1 MSSIALLA
9 FILATTLCGGLVRLL
24 ETYQDYT
31 ESNKMSSFH
40 PLMQPFILFLSSSI
54 CITVYIFKTK
64 NPKFIVRRKNF
75 KWSYLL
81 VPALLFLINVF
92 QNIIA
97 IRYLYNGL
105 YAIMKSIS
113 LISNVVMEKCFYPHR
128 SYTKNQFTGLIL
140 VVTGQAA
147 VGIYCLVLTSN
158 MDIIDINNSVEINI
172 ILGITLLLISI
183 FPMAFYYLLQE
194 RFMKAFKIDPFQYV
208 GTQGIV
214 NSLITLI
221 LILCFQWLP
230 CSNKTCQFQVGND
243 FYLERVD
250 IWWEQLT
257 SNYFFLYTTL
267 TLFLFFAVQMY
278 LEFFIMKTY
287 SGIACNITSTLYLL
301 IPYIYVLIVGKF
313 PFDFVVVGGFLIIIT
328 GVLIFYHIPNFSQI
342 NNLNSYT
349 SSSAT
354 VPEFHTEIQRSSLED
369 QLNPTSSQ
377 EPGFYLEENVKNESQ
392 NSSQK
397 LSKNK
402 QSLDVYQ
409 NSLMNQNRQYQQQML
424 DDQYI
429 PPNQLKYFNRSN
441 KYDINMQLQT
451 QQQQLLYIQQIN
463 ETHKKQKNQKLI
475 TAINNGCDHSEIV
488 CLNCNNC
495 QKMKLYQQN
504 QQINY
509 YTNQKNYANR
519 QINLL
524 TQYSNQLQNSKEDL
538 NDQQNVI
545 TQNDGRLS
553 NSQNQNIQKSQN
565 SQSNNEDDDS
575 SIYYNNKFFKNNRS
589 KANSKSNATQFNQ
602 NTQNSF
608 NENNENDY
616 FNNMQISQNIAVYQQ
631 NEQVNNEQNEQN
643 SVISN
648 NTRINRCSG
657 SGLWIN
663 QSNNRNKSNLYDQSI
678 LLLNS
683 QISEQNQ
690 SSIIYKETTPRQH
703 QYDQK
708 INNKNN
714 NNLEANQQSEEE
726 NQVNNSPYI
735 QRDFEL
741 LVDNNNNSQNC
752 QGNQQNFQAA
762 VDQQLQ
768 QQQHQQL
775 QTSKTS
781 SKQYEYLRK
790 KSNLSNKSMS
800 GKKQKNDKKIL
811 LSQNNFQEDFVLH
824 QNDISLENYD
834 DIILDQ
840 SSSQNDNLKI
850 NKYQNSSIP
859 SPTVSPINIIKKNK
873 KKENR
878 KLLILNL

>member
-9 FILATTLCGGLVRLL
+9 FILATILCGGLVRLL

-31 ESNKMSSFH
+31 ETNKTSSFH
-40 PLMQPFILFLSSSI
+40 PLMQPFVLFISSSM

-92 QNIIA
+92 QNAIA

-105 YAIMKSIS
+105 YGIMKSIS

-194 RFMKAFKIDPFQYV
+194 RFMKAFKIDPFSYV

-230 CSNKTCQFQVGND
+230 CSNKICQFQVANE

-250 IWWEQLT
+250 VWWEQLT
-257 SNYFFLYTTL
+257 SSYFFLYTTL
-267 TLFLFFAVQMY
+267 TLFIFFAVQMY

-301 IPYIYVLIVGKF
+301 LPYIYVLIVGKL

-342 NNLNSYT
+342 DNLNSYT

-354 VPEFHTEIQRSSLED
+354 VPEFQTEIQRSSLED

-377 EPGFYLEENVKNESQ
+377 ERGFYLEENVKNESS

-397 LSKNK
+397 PNKNK
-402 QSLDVYQ
+402 QSLEVYQ
-409 NSLMNQNRQYQQQML
+409 NSLMNQNRFYQQQIF
-424 DDQYI
+424 DDQYA
-429 PPNQLKYFNRSN
+429 PPNHFQQFNRSN
-441 KYDINMQLQT
+441 KYNINMQ
-451 QQQQLLYIQQIN
+451 QQSQQLN

-475 TAINNGCDHSEIV
+475 TAINNGCEPNQLV

-495 QKMKLYQQN
+495 KQMKQYKQN
-504 QQINY
+504 QQQNNYSQMQINY
-509 YTNQKNYANR
+509 VNK
-519 QINLL
+519 QINP
-524 TQYSNQLQNSKEDL
+524 QAQFNNQLLSNRENQNE
-538 NDQQNVI
+538 QQNVVSQI
-545 TQNDGRLS
+545 DGRLT

-565 SQSNNEDDDS
+565 SQSNNDDDDS
-575 SIYYNNKFFKNNRS
+575 SIYYNNKFLSNNRS

-608 NENNENDY
+608 NDNNENDY
-616 FNNMQISQNIAVYQQ
+616 FNNMQVSQHVVYQQ
-631 NEQVNNEQNEQN
+631 NEQVNNEQNDSN
-643 SVISN
+643 SIISN

-690 SSIIYKETTPRQH
+690 SSIIYKEITPKQ
-703 QYDQK
+703 QNDQK
-708 INNKNN
+708 INNNNN
-714 NNLEANQQSEEE
+714 NNLEPYQKQEEE
-726 NQVNNSPYI
+726 NQLNNSPYI
-735 QRDFEL
+735 QREFEL
-741 LVDNNNNSQNC
+741 LVDNNNDVIQQNY
-752 QGNQQNFQAA
+752 QNNQQNFQVA

-768 QQQHQQL
+768 QQQQL
-775 QTSKTS
+775 QISRSS
-781 SKQYEYLRK
+781 SKQQEYQRK
-790 KSNLSNKSMS
+790 KSNLSNKSIS

-811 LSQNNFQEDFVLH
+811 LSQNNFQEDIVLH
-824 QNDISLENYD
+824 QNDISLDNYD
-834 DIILDQ
+834 DILLDQ
-840 SSSQNDNLKI
+840 SSSQNEILKI
-850 NKYQNSSIP
+850 NKFQNSSIP
-859 SPTVSPINIIKKNK
+859 SPSVSPINTVKKSK